1 MANIAHG
8 PEEIFTDLLF
18 EQGVTSNALNLVFSG
33 IKSESIE
40 LLQICVWLVSNVMA
54 ESAEVGKFI
63 VTNSDLI

>member
-8 PEEIFTDLLF
+8 PEEIFKDLLF
-18 EQGVTSNALNLVFSG
+18 EQSAPSTALNLVFEG
-33 IKSESIE
+33 IKGESVE

-54 ESAEVGKFI
+54 ESAEVGKII